1 MLIVDGRPMG
11 RTMPPCAGDVGWLE
25 YALSEITSLSQE
37 LTTGGEDTKR
47 NFTHSKDRD
56 AWQLRAL
63 MG

>member
-1 MLIVDGRPMG
+1 MG